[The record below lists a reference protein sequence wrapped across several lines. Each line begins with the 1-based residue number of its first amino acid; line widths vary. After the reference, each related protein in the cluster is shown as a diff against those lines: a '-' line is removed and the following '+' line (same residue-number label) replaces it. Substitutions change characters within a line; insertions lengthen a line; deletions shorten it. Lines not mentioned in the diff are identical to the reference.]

1 MIPSSARAIGR
12 LAFVTFGFLVVWFGV
27 AFGVETFLQL
37 GTAAD
42 DDVLPLE
49 WGHSLISTNT
59 SQTAL
64 LIPFKAV
71 LVLDEEWRTHF
82 GDRAE
87 LEARLIVTRAIG
99 HYRSLGMHVLPV
111 RVESWQSPNYVT
123 SLTDLLDE
131 IESDGVLGDGDVVIV
146 LTGQEV
152 AGTKDGAAVFGGRY
166 VIVRH
171 HAVHN
176 GQDEFVLAHEIGH
189 VFGVHHG
196 CDVPGLAGLMAESG
210 VEQPVRLCPSTRRVI
225 ESNVQRFHDS

>member
-1 MIPSSARAIGR
+1 LISSKARAMGR
-12 LAFVTFGFLVVWFGV
+12 LAVVIFGFLVVWFGV
-27 AFGVETFLQL
+27 AFGVETFLEV

-49 WGHSLISTNT
+49 WGHSLIGTTPSR
-59 SQTAL
+59 TAL
-64 LIPFKAV
+64 LVPFKAV

-87 LEARLIVTRAIG
+87 VEARLIVTRAIG
-99 HYRSLGMHVLPV
+99 HYRSLGIHVLPV
-111 RVESWQSPNYVT
+111 RVESWQSPNNVT
-123 SLTDLLDE
+123 SLGELLDE
-131 IESDGVLGDGDVVIV
+131 IESQGVLRDGDVVIV

-152 AGTKDGAAVFGGRY
+152 AGTKDGHAVFGGRY

-189 VFGVHHG
+189 VFGAHHG
-196 CDVPGLAGLMAESG
+196 CDTPGFAGLMAESG
-210 VEQPVRLCPSTRRVI
+210 VEQPVLLCASTRRVI